1 MKNLIVLFSNLKGG
15 TGKTTLCTLFATYCV
30 EKGLPVVVLDADT
43 QRSLD
48 KNRADDIK
56 KDNSPIP
63 WTVYPFRVDD
73 TIESKIRGVRQVPGI
88 VLIDCPGT
96 VDNPNL
102 KYIFHAADIAVM
114 PFRFDRMN
122 VRETVTFAEIF
133 SIISK
138 ATLLFLP
145 NMVTQYDNKRDA
157 LRLAMEMA
165 GNELRKHGDILPYIT
180 ECLAV
185 RDSNSLALNYKQRAA
200 VRQAFDSIIDKINKS
215 AK

>member
-15 TGKTTLCTLFATYCV
+15 TGKTTLSTLFATYCV

-56 KDNSPIP
+56 SDNSPIP

-73 TIESKIRGVRQVPGI
+73 TIESKIRGIKQVPGI

-102 KYIFHAADIAVM
+102 KFIFNAADIAVM

-133 SIISK
+133 RMISK
-138 ATLLFLP
+138 AMLLFLP
-145 NMVTQYDNKRDA
+145 NMVTQYDTKRDA
-157 LRLAMEMA
+157 LRLAMDTAE
-165 GNELRKHGDILPYIT
+165 NELRKHGNILPCIT

-185 RDSNSLALNYKQRAA
+185 RDSNTLAMNYKQRTA
-200 VRQAFDSIIDKINKS
+200 VRQAFDPIIDIINKL